1 MKYSTR
7 LSDAI
12 HILVLIA
19 INPLDNMTSMTFANS
34 INTNA
39 GFIRQ
44 IMSALKKANLII
56 SVHGH
61 ATPSLSKE
69 PECITLL
76 EIYRAIEGNK
86 PFLHLDTH
94 TNPECGVG
102 VNIQYS
108 IQDFYNNIQHTA
120 EQEMS
125 KITLKDIIN
134 NFEDKL
140 KSL

>member
-140 KSL
+140 KS